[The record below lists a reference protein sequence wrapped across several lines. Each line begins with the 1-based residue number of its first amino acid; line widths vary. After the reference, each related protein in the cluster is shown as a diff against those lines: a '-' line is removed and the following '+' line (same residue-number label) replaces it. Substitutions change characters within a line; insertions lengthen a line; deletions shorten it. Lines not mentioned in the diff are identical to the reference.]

1 MAHKLVIL
9 GVEAVSAVVG
19 GGESMKA
26 TLGFAGVL
34 RGVVGGVAA
43 MVKSKG
49 EMPAERS
56 KSYYYS
62 KK

>member
-9 GVEAVSAVVG
+9 GVKAVSAVVG

-34 RGVVGGVAA
+34 RGVAGGVAA
-43 MVKSKG
+43 IVKSKG
-49 EMPAERS
+49 GNASREV
-56 KSYYYS
+56 KILLLL
-62 KK
+62 